1 MKHFK
6 TYSTVILVAAILASC
21 SGKDD
26 KKGMQNGDETPLVQV
41 QSVFAEGVDETSE
54 YAATVEAFKTNNIM
68 SATGNRIK
76 SILVDV
82 GSRVSAGQTLV
93 ILDNVS
99 TVTQQSAV
107 AGQEAQVANQQAQL
121 EGQRAQVAG
130 NKAQVAGNKAQV
142 EGQNAQVANQQAS
155 VANQSAAVAS
165 QEAQLKT
172 DEINLARQ
180 KKDLDRAKELVRI
193 GGGTQQTVDQ
203 LQAAY
208 DASLEAIKAR
218 RSALEASKASL
229 NASRESLRASRE
241 SLNASRESL
250 EASKVSLDAS
260 NSSLQAG
267 HTSLN
272 ASRTSLGASQRQMQ
286 NVRENTTLTSPISGV
301 VSARNYD
308 AGDLPGGPILTIQQ
322 LNPLKV
328 VVNVNE
334 EEFPNIRVGMPVNVR
349 FDVVPGETFVGTVH
363 LIHPAIDQMTRTF
376 KVEVTIDNGG
386 GKISTGMFAR
396 VSFNYGTANHIVV
409 PDRAIV
415 KMQGAGIRYVY
426 VLEPNGTVRYV
437 EVKLGKRMGDRYEV
451 LSGLS
456 NGDKVVIAGQSRLTD
471 GKKVKVQQK

>member
-6 TYSTVILVAAILASC
+6 TYSTVILVAAIMASC
-21 SGKDD
+21 SGKDG
-26 KKGMQNGDETPLVQV
+26 KKGMQNEDEAPLVQV

-99 TVTQQSAV
+99 TVNQQSAI

-260 NSSLQAG
+260 HSSLEAG
-267 HTSLN
+267 RTSLG
-272 ASRTSLGASQRQMQ
+272 ASRTSLGASHRQMQ

-308 AGDLPGGPILTIQQ
+308 PGDLPGGPILTIQQ

-334 EEFPNIRVGMPVNVR
+334 EEFPNIKVNVR

-376 KVEVTIDNGG
+376 KVEVTINNGA

-415 KMQGAGIRYVY
+415 KMQGAGIKYVY

-456 NGDKVVIAGQSRLTD
+456 NGDQVVVAGQSRLTN

>member
-1 MKHFK
+1 MKTLK
-6 TYSTVILVAAILASC
+6 TISTILIVAALLASC
-21 SGKDD
+21 GGKKD

-41 QSVFAEGVDETSE
+41 QSVFAEAVDETSD

-68 SATGNRIK
+68 SSTGNRIK

-93 ILDNVS
+93 ILDNVT
-99 TVTQQSAV
+99 TVNQESAV
-107 AGQEAQVANQQAQL
+107 AGQRASVANQQAQ
-121 EGQRAQVAG
+121 VAG
-130 NKAQVAGNKAQV
+130 QSAQV
-142 EGQNAQVANQQAS
+142 EGQRAAVANQD
-155 VANQSAAVAS
+155 AAVAS

-208 DASLEAIKAR
+208 DASLEALKAR
-218 RSALEASKASL
+218 KRALQASKASL
-229 NASRESLRASRE
+229 Q
-241 SLNASRESL
+241 
-250 EASKVSLDAS
+250 ASKASLDAS
-260 NSSLQAG
+260 HSSLQASR
-267 HTSLN
+267 TSLG
-272 ASRTSLGASQRQMQ
+272 ASNTSLGASQRQMQ
-286 NVRENTTLTSPISGV
+286 NVRENTRLTSPISGV

-334 EEFPNIRVGMPVNVR
+334 EEFPKIKNGMPVNVT
-349 FDVVPGETFVGTVH
+349 FDVLPGESFVGTVH
-363 LIHPAIDQMTRTF
+363 LIHPQIDQATRTF
-376 KVEVTIDNGG
+376 KVEVTIGNGG

-409 PDRAIV
+409 PDKAIV

-426 VLEPNGTVRYV
+426 VLEPNSTVRYV
-437 EVKLGKRMGDRYEV
+437 EVKLGKRLGDRYEI

-456 NGDKVVIAGQSRLTD
+456 NGDQVVVAGQSRLTN
-471 GKKVKVQQK
+471 GKKVKVQKK

>member
-1 MKHFK
+1 MKTLK
-6 TYSTVILVAAILASC
+6 TISTILIVAALLASC
-21 SGKDD
+21 GGKKD

-41 QSVFAEGVDETSE
+41 QSVFAEAVDETSD

-68 SATGNRIK
+68 SSTGNRIK

-93 ILDNVS
+93 ILDNVT
-99 TVTQQSAV
+99 TVNQESAV
-107 AGQEAQVANQQAQL
+107 AGQRASVANQQAQ
-121 EGQRAQVAG
+121 VAG
-130 NKAQVAGNKAQV
+130 QSAQV
-142 EGQNAQVANQQAS
+142 EGQRAAVANQD
-155 VANQSAAVAS
+155 AAVAS

-208 DASLEAIKAR
+208 DASLEALKAR
-218 RSALEASKASL
+218 KRALQASKASL
-229 NASRESLRASRE
+229 Q
-241 SLNASRESL
+241 
-250 EASKVSLDAS
+250 ASKASLDAS
-260 NSSLQAG
+260 HSSLQASR
-267 HTSLN
+267 TSLG
-272 ASRTSLGASQRQMQ
+272 ASNTSLGASQRQMQ
-286 NVRENTTLTSPISGV
+286 NVRENTRLTSPISGV

-334 EEFPNIRVGMPVNVR
+334 EEFPKIKNGMPVNVT
-349 FDVVPGETFVGTVH
+349 FDVLPGESFVGTVH
-363 LIHPAIDQMTRTF
+363 LIHPQIDQATRTF
-376 KVEVTIDNGG
+376 KVEVTIGNGG

-396 VSFNYGTANHIVV
+396 VSFNYGTANNIVV
-409 PDRAIV
+409 PDKAIV

-426 VLEPNGTVRYV
+426 VLEPNSTVRYV
-437 EVKLGKRMGDRYEV
+437 EVKLGKRLGDRYEI

-456 NGDKVVIAGQSRLTD
+456 NGDQVVVAGQSRLTN
-471 GKKVKVQQK
+471 GKKVKVQKK

>member
-1 MKHFK
+1 MKTLK
-6 TYSTVILVAAILASC
+6 TISTIFIVAALLASC
-21 SGKDD
+21 GGKKD

-41 QSVFAEGVDETSE
+41 QSVFAEAVDETSD

-68 SATGNRIK
+68 SSTGNRIK

-93 ILDNVS
+93 ILDNVT
-99 TVTQQSAV
+99 TVNQESAV
-107 AGQEAQVANQQAQL
+107 AGQRASVANQQAQ
-121 EGQRAQVAG
+121 VAG
-130 NKAQVAGNKAQV
+130 QTAQV
-142 EGQNAQVANQQAS
+142 EGQRAAVANQD
-155 VANQSAAVAS
+155 AAVAS

-208 DASLEAIKAR
+208 DASLEALKAR
-218 RSALEASKASL
+218 KRALQASKASL
-229 NASRESLRASRE
+229 Q
-241 SLNASRESL
+241 
-250 EASKVSLDAS
+250 ASKASLDAS
-260 NSSLQAG
+260 HSSLQASR
-267 HTSLN
+267 TSLG
-272 ASRTSLGASQRQMQ
+272 ASNTSLGASQRQMQ
-286 NVRENTTLTSPISGV
+286 NVRENTRLTSPISGV

-308 AGDLPGGPILTIQQ
+308 SGDLPGGPILTIQQ

-334 EEFPNIRVGMPVNVR
+334 EEFPKIKNGMPVNVT
-349 FDVVPGETFVGTVH
+349 FDVLPGESFVGTVH
-363 LIHPAIDQMTRTF
+363 LIHPQIDQATRTF
-376 KVEVTIDNGG
+376 KVEVTIGNGG

-409 PDRAIV
+409 PDKAIV

-426 VLEPNGTVRYV
+426 VLEPNSTVRYV
-437 EVKLGKRMGDRYEV
+437 EVKLGKRLGDRYEI

-456 NGDKVVIAGQSRLTD
+456 NGDQVVVAGQSRLTN
-471 GKKVKVQQK
+471 GKKVNVQKK

>member
-1 MKHFK
+1 MKTLK
-6 TYSTVILVAAILASC
+6 TISTILIVAALLASC
-21 SGKDD
+21 GGKKD
-26 KKGMQNGDETPLVQV
+26 KKGMQNDDETPLVQV
-41 QSVFAEGVDETSE
+41 QSVFAEAVDETSD

-68 SATGNRIK
+68 SSTGNRIK

-93 ILDNVS
+93 ILDNVT
-99 TVTQQSAV
+99 TVNQESAV
-107 AGQEAQVANQQAQL
+107 AGQRASVANQQAQ
-121 EGQRAQVAG
+121 VAG
-130 NKAQVAGNKAQV
+130 QTAQV
-142 EGQNAQVANQQAS
+142 EGQRAAVANQD
-155 VANQSAAVAS
+155 AAVAS

-208 DASLEAIKAR
+208 DASLEALKAR
-218 RSALEASKASL
+218 KRALQASKASL
-229 NASRESLRASRE
+229 Q
-241 SLNASRESL
+241 
-250 EASKVSLDAS
+250 ASKASLDAS
-260 NSSLQAG
+260 HSSLQASR
-267 HTSLN
+267 TSLG
-272 ASRTSLGASQRQMQ
+272 ASNTSLGASQRQMQ
-286 NVRENTTLTSPISGV
+286 NVRENTRLTSPISGV

-334 EEFPNIRVGMPVNVR
+334 EEFPKIKNGMPVNVT
-349 FDVVPGETFVGTVH
+349 FDVLPGESFVGTVH
-363 LIHPAIDQMTRTF
+363 LIHPQIDQATRTF
-376 KVEVTIDNGG
+376 KVEVTIGNGG

-409 PDRAIV
+409 PDKAIV

-426 VLEPNGTVRYV
+426 VLEPNSTVRYV
-437 EVKLGKRMGDRYEV
+437 EVKLGKRLGDRYEI

-456 NGDKVVIAGQSRLTD
+456 NGDQVVVAGQSRLTN
-471 GKKVKVQQK
+471 GKKVKVQKK

>member
-1 MKHFK
+1 MKTLK
-6 TYSTVILVAAILASC
+6 TISTILIVAALLASC
-21 SGKDD
+21 GGKKD

-41 QSVFAEGVDETSE
+41 QSVFAEAVDETSD

-68 SATGNRIK
+68 SSTGNRIK

-93 ILDNVS
+93 ILDNVT
-99 TVTQQSAV
+99 TVNQESAV
-107 AGQEAQVANQQAQL
+107 AGQRASVANQQAQ
-121 EGQRAQVAG
+121 VAG
-130 NKAQVAGNKAQV
+130 QTAQV
-142 EGQNAQVANQQAS
+142 EGQRAAVANQD
-155 VANQSAAVAS
+155 AAVAS

-172 DEINLARQ
+172 DEINIARQ

-208 DASLEAIKAR
+208 DASLEALKAR
-218 RSALEASKASL
+218 KRALQASKASL
-229 NASRESLRASRE
+229 Q
-241 SLNASRESL
+241 
-250 EASKVSLDAS
+250 ASKASLDAS
-260 NSSLQAG
+260 HSSLQASR
-267 HTSLN
+267 TSLG
-272 ASRTSLGASQRQMQ
+272 ASNTSLGASQRQMQ
-286 NVRENTTLTSPISGV
+286 NVRENTRLTSPISGV

-334 EEFPNIRVGMPVNVR
+334 EEFPKIKNGMPVNVT
-349 FDVVPGETFVGTVH
+349 FDVLPGESFVGTVH
-363 LIHPAIDQMTRTF
+363 LIHPQIDQATRTF
-376 KVEVTIDNGG
+376 KVEVTIGNGG

-409 PDRAIV
+409 PDKAIV

-426 VLEPNGTVRYV
+426 VLEPNSTVRYV
-437 EVKLGKRMGDRYEV
+437 EVKLGKRLGDRYEI

-456 NGDKVVIAGQSRLTD
+456 NGDQVVVAGQSRLTN
-471 GKKVKVQQK
+471 GKKVKVQKK